1 MPATKATLYLTVWLK
16 LLAFSV
22 QLHQHLLS
30 AHTLL
35 HHRMAW
41 DEQDH
46 SDHLV
51 SPPCR
56 GKNCQPLDQAA
67 HGLYTTW
74 DGLDLLLRTTVFMKM
89 NKKKENTIEEAYVKS

>member
-51 SPPCR
+51 SPPLPC
-56 GKNCQPLDQAA
+56 A
-67 HGLYTTW
+67 GLQTTRP
-74 DGLDLLLRTTVFMKM
+74 GCSELGF
-89 NKKKENTIEEAYVKS
+89 